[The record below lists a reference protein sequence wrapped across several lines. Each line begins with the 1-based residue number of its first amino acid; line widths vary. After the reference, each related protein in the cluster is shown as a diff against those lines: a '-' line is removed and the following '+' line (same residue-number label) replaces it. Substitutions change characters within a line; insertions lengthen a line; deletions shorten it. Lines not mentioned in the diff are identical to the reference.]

1 VTRCL
6 DVVERIL
13 NLSRGRD
20 DECRSNDPRHNLSV
34 QLLLTP
40 RPVLLHHPVVRVG
53 QQRELQL
60 LLADELGEFLRWIG
74 GDADDFKV
82 CLGEDREIVAEVAGL
97 GGAAGRHG
105 RGIGVEQD
113 RTPSEVLQGDLRTS
127 AVVKGERGGPIAG
140 GQRGH
145 GDTLRGPYCQRFAI
159 EHSWLYRR
167 PVRNNFRNVLIG
179 VGAGALVLTGCSS
192 SGDETTAASESGD
205 KLLVATTVSPITS
218 IASRVGGDCVEIR
231 GIVPEGTNSHT
242 FEPAPSVAALLSDAD
257 VVFING
263 LKLED
268 PTLEMAQAN
277 MRDDAELVELGT
289 VALPESEYIYDFSF
303 PEEEGKPNP
312 HLWTDP
318 GFAIEYAAIIRDVLT
333 ERAPECADTFQ
344 ANFESFEAQANELA
358 DAIRADQQTVPEGNL
373 KLVTYHDAYA
383 YFADNFGWEVVGAL
397 QPSDFSDPT
406 PSEVVTLIEQINAEG
421 VPTIF
426 GSEVFPSDVL
436 EEIAN
441 ETGVR
446 YEDSLRDDDLPGA
459 PGEENHS
466 WLGLMQYNFA
476 TMIEGLG
483 GQAPNI
489 RAVDITSPIT
499 DTADYPQ

>member
-1 VTRCL
+1 M
-6 DVVERIL
+6 
-13 NLSRGRD
+13 
-20 DECRSNDPRHNLSV
+20 
-34 QLLLTP
+34 
-40 RPVLLHHPVVRVG
+40 
-53 QQRELQL
+53 
-60 LLADELGEFLRWIG
+60 
-74 GDADDFKV
+74 
-82 CLGEDREIVAEVAGL
+82 
-97 GGAAGRHG
+97 
-105 RGIGVEQD
+105 
-113 RTPSEVLQGDLRTS
+113 
-127 AVVKGERGGPIAG
+127 
-140 GQRGH
+140 
-145 GDTLRGPYCQRFAI
+145 
-159 EHSWLYRR
+159 
-167 PVRNNFRNVLIG
+167 RNNLRNVLIG
-179 VGAGALVLTGCSS
+179 LGAGAVVLTGCSS
-192 SGDETTAASESGD
+192 SGDDSNSAEDSAGEGR
-205 KLLVATTVSPITS
+205 LLVATTVSPITS
-218 IASRVGGDCVEIR
+218 IVSRVGGDCIEIR

-277 MRDDAELVELGT
+277 MREDAELVELGT
-289 VALPESEYIYDFSF
+289 LALPESEYIYDFSF
-303 PEEEGKPNP
+303 PEEGGKPNP

-318 GFAIEYAAIIRDVLT
+318 TFAIEYAQIARDVLT
-333 ERAPECADTFQ
+333 ERAPQCAEEFQ
-344 ANFESFEAQANELA
+344 ANYESFEAQANELA
-358 DAIRADQQTVPEGNL
+358 AAIREDQKTVPDGNL

-383 YFADNFGWEVVGAL
+383 YFADNFGWQVVGAL

-406 PSEVVTLIEQINAEG
+406 PSEVVSLIEQIRAEG

-459 PGEENHS
+459 PGDDNHS

-489 RAVDITSPIT
+489 RAIDITSPMT